1 MPTVTPESAV
11 SSRPDRRRM
20 ARTAHRAHGGRRI
33 DDPDSTQHGT
43 VNTAV
48 TRRLARFGTGW
59 IPWESALADLPTA
72 ISAMKDAVRER
83 AETQPGCRSWS
94 PPGSQTSECR
104 SKFPSATTRRCSS

>member
-1 MPTVTPESAV
+1 MLKKVGPLELYFQSAYLKGE
-11 SSRPDRRRM
+11 RWEGRDY
-20 ARTAHRAHGGRRI
+20 RRI

-59 IPWESALADLPTA
+59 IPWESALAELPTA